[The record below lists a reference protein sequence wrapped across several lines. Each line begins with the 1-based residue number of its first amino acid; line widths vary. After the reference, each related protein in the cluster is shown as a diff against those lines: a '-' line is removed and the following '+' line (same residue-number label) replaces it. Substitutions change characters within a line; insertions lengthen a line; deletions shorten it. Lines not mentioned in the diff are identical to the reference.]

1 MREGGV
7 LARALG
13 CLGGSSSQHG
23 EPLGWGV
30 RQAEV
35 GPHGCPAHLGTA
47 GRRTRVSSPR
57 CLCLGRLCL
66 TLGKVVPA
74 CGVDVGACVRLA
86 GVRGRVH
93 VCAPPACGIPAGV
106 RLSASASVAA
116 GASACTHLCPCQRPA
131 RAAWAPRV
139 CCKVFETD
147 TLPPSVQCHSESPPA
162 RAIGASG
169 FPAGLPLPPA
179 LPQPAMAGRL
189 GLRVPAHLSS
199 TPSATPRSSSGAPR
213 VQPGTLYPCLQF
225 ILGQPASGPISQMS
239 RQSLWPGKKCPH
251 RVPGSLVGS

>member
-86 GVRGRVH
+86 GVRGRLDSPVGGARVDLWVPVCAR
-93 VCAPPACGIPAGV
+93 VCAPRVWHP
-106 RLSASASVAA
+106 RWRASVCFCKR
-116 GASACTHLCPCQRPA
+116 GSGSLCLHPSVPVP
-131 RAAWAPRV
+131 APR
-139 CCKVFETD
+139 
-147 TLPPSVQCHSESPPA
+147 
-162 RAIGASG
+162 
-169 FPAGLPLPPA
+169 
-179 LPQPAMAGRL
+179 
-189 GLRVPAHLSS
+189 
-199 TPSATPRSSSGAPR
+199 PRSVGAPR
-213 VQPGTLYPCLQF
+213 VLQG
-225 ILGQPASGPISQMS
+225 L
-239 RQSLWPGKKCPH
+239 
-251 RVPGSLVGS
+251 